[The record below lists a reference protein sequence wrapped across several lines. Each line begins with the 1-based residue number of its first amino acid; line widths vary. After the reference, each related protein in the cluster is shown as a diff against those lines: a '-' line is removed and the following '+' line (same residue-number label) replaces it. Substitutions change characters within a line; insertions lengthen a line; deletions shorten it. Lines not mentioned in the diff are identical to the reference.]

1 MKKLVLAGLLCG
13 LLCSCSHRLVDF
25 TLISTKNVP
34 MDQTLDLAKAD
45 KRVKGEDSKGI
56 VLSVPLGMPN
66 MKEAID
72 RAIESYPGAIALS
85 DGVIYAKGW
94 TCFFYGKNKYVVEGT
109 PVYPN
114 NGGSAQTAG
123 QPAARSVMPAAVPAA
138 VQLVHEVQAGET
150 LASIA
155 AAYKVSV
162 RDLLTWNRLS
172 SNVVKAGTRLIVYL
186 Q

>member
-25 TLISTKNVP
+25 TMISTKNVP
-34 MDQTLDLAKAD
+34 LDQTLDLAKAD
-45 KRVKGEDSKGI
+45 KRVKGEDSKGMI
-56 VLSVPLGMPN
+56 LSIPLGMPN

-85 DGVIYAKGW
+85 DGVVYSKGW
-94 TCFFYGKNKYVVEGT
+94 SCLFYGKNKFVVEGT

-114 NGGSAQTAG
+114 NGAGAQTAA
-123 QPAARSVMPAAVPAA
+123 QPAARPAAAVPAA

-172 SNVVKAGTRLIVYL
+172 SNVVETGTRLIIYL

>member
-34 MDQTLDLAKAD
+34 INQTADLQKAD
-45 KRVKGEDSKGI
+45 KRVTGVDSKGI
-56 VLSVPLGMPN
+56 ILSVPLGMPN

-72 RAIESYPGAIALS
+72 RAIESYPGAVALS
-85 DGVIYAKGW
+85 DGVIYSKGW
-94 TCFFYGKNKYVVEGT
+94 SCFFYGKNKFVVEGT
-109 PVYPN
+109 PVYL
-114 NGGSAQTAG
+114 NGGA
-123 QPAARSVMPAAVPAA
+123 QPAVQSSVAPAAPAA
-138 VQLVHEVQAGET
+138 VQLIHEVQAGET

-172 SNVVKAGTRLIVYL
+172 SNVVQEGTRLVVYL

>member
-1 MKKLVLAGLLCG
+1 MKKLILAGLLCG

-34 MDQTLDLAKAD
+34 LERTEDLAKAD
-45 KRVKGEDSKGI
+45 KRVKGQDSKGI
-56 VLSVPLGMPN
+56 ILSIPLGLPN

-72 RAIESYPGAIALS
+72 RAIESYPGAVALS
-85 DGVIYAKGW
+85 DGVVYSKGW

-109 PVYPN
+109 PVYLN
-114 NGGSAQTAG
+114 NGAAG
-123 QPAARSVMPAAVPAA
+123 VQPAARPGATAAAPAA
-138 VQLVHEVQAGET
+138 VQLVHEVQPGET

-155 AAYKVSV
+155 GAYKVSV
-162 RDLLTWNRLS
+162 RDLLTWNRLA
-172 SNVVKAGTRLIVYL
+172 SNVVEPGSRLIVYL

>member
-1 MKKLVLAGLLCG
+1 MKKLILAGLLCG

-34 MDQTLDLAKAD
+34 ISRSAELEKAD
-45 KRVKGEDSKGI
+45 KRVKGQDSKGVI
-56 VLSVPLGMPN
+56 LSIPLGMPN

-85 DGVIYAKGW
+85 DGVIYSKGW
-94 TCFFYGKNKYVVEGT
+94 SCFFYGKNKYVVEGT
-109 PVYPN
+109 PVYL
-114 NGGSAQTAG
+114 NGEAANAAAAPTA
-123 QPAARSVMPAAVPAA
+123 PRNAAPAA
-138 VQLVHEVQAGET
+138 VQLVHEVQQGET

-162 RDLLTWNRLS
+162 RELLTWNRLA
-172 SNVVKAGTRLIVYL
+172 SNVVEPGTRLLVYL

>member
-66 MKEAID
+66 MKPRHRILSGCHRSEAT
-72 RAIESYPGAIALS
+72 ASSTPKGGPAS
-85 DGVIYAKGW
+85 STAK
-94 TCFFYGKNKYVVEGT
+94 T
-109 PVYPN
+109 
-114 NGGSAQTAG
+114 SM
-123 QPAARSVMPAAVPAA
+123 S
-138 VQLVHEVQAGET
+138 
-150 LASIA
+150 
-155 AAYKVSV
+155 
-162 RDLLTWNRLS
+162 
-172 SNVVKAGTRLIVYL
+172 
-186 Q
+186 